1 VNVPVEPITVRC
13 GEDIVLEVNQLAHRF
28 GDHTVLAGVTFQVEP
43 GQMVGFVGGNGAGKT
58 TTMRAMLGLLRP
70 DGGSVRWCGEE
81 PTLAVR
87 RRLFG
92 YMPEERG
99 LYPKMRVDE
108 QLRFLGRLS
117 GLGSRAAKRATDH
130 WLSRLEL
137 SDRADSLLDDL
148 SLGNQQRVQ
157 LAAAVLH
164 GPKLLVLDEP
174 FSGLDPVGVDLLT
187 EALVDEVRRGAG
199 TVFSSHQLDLVERI
213 CDRVVIIDGG
223 RVVADGPI
231 SELRA
236 AYARRQLRVVVH
248 GAPADWADGVRGVQ
262 SVVVEPD
269 GALLLR
275 LGPAASIDAVVD
287 AARAA
292 GSVRHVSEVMPTLAE
307 LYRQV
312 IAA

>member
-1 VNVPVEPITVRC
+1 
-13 GEDIVLEVNQLAHRF
+13 
-28 GDHTVLAGVTFQVEP
+28 
-43 GQMVGFVGGNGAGKT
+43 
-58 TTMRAMLGLLRP
+58 MRAMLGLLRP

>member
-1 VNVPVEPITVRC
+1 
-13 GEDIVLEVNQLAHRF
+13 VLEVDHLTHRF
-28 GDHTVLAGVTFQVEP
+28 GEHTVLSGVTFTVAP

-58 TTMRAMLGLLRP
+58 TTMRSMLGLLRP
-70 DGGSVRWCGEE
+70 DEGEVRWCGVE

-87 RRLFG
+87 RRQFG

-117 GLGSRAAKRATDH
+117 GLGVRASRRATNR
-130 WLSRLEL
+130 WLTRLQL
-137 SDRADSLLDDL
+137 ADRADSLLDDL

-164 GPKLLVLDEP
+164 GPRLLVLDEP
-174 FSGLDPVGVDLLT
+174 FSGLDPVGVDLLSD
-187 EALVDEVRRGAG
+187 ALVDEVRRGAAV
-199 TVFSSHQLDLVERI
+199 VFSSHQLDLVERI
-213 CDRVVIIDGG
+213 CDRVVIIDAG

-231 SELRA
+231 RELRA
-236 AYARRQLRVVVH
+236 GHARRQVRVVVD
-248 GAPADWADGVRGVQ
+248 GAPAGWANGVPGVLSQ
-262 SVVVEPD
+262 RPD
-269 GALLLR
+269 PAGGLLLLLTR
-275 LGPAASIDAVVD
+275 TASIDAVVD

-292 GSVRHVSEVMPTLAE
+292 GSVRHVSEVVPTLAE
-307 LYRQV
+307 LYREV